1 MAFCGNCGASL
12 SEGTAFCGSCGTPV
26 SAAPPAAAPAPAATG
41 SSAPVA
47 PGSSAPATAAP
58 VAAASGMTS
67 NTAAALAYILGAL
80 TGVLFLVLD
89 PYKNDRFVRFHALQS
104 IFFSLA
110 CIAFW
115 IVWSIVWGIL
125 ISATAGFGALV
136 DLPLIL
142 LISLGIF
149 GYWIFLMFQAYSNR
163 QYKIPFIGE
172 MAAKQLG

>member
-1 MAFCGNCGASL
+1 
-12 SEGTAFCGSCGTPV
+12 
-26 SAAPPAAAPAPAATG
+26 
-41 SSAPVA
+41 
-47 PGSSAPATAAP
+47 
-58 VAAASGMTS
+58 
-67 NTAAALAYILGAL
+67 
-80 TGVLFLVLD
+80 
-89 PYKNDRFVRFHALQS
+89 
-104 IFFSLA
+104 
-110 CIAFW
+110 
-115 IVWSIVWGIL
+115 VWSIVWGIL